1 MKKVIIFLIIF
12 VFLLIFGGIYVRE
25 KNIEAKRAA
34 LYLQDQREAGY
45 EVLQQIVRHERR
57 LAVIVDQA
65 DPFVERAE
73 KMALEVTGRS
83 LEEKPPRIRQSELMR
98 PQPEEA
104 SPPAADPAPAVTP
117 PSRPEAPVQRRP
129 EREPDISRW
138 DGDGVPPGMPSRE
151 ELDRMRQ
158 RQAAPRPEPQ
168 PSTPDPDPEPV
179 EQERTEAAPPTPP
192 SFRRPPEPVQE
203 TPPILRRGRDILE
216 VHGRLMGLRNDM
228 AELVSKATGL
238 QNQLNRTV
246 DGPSAAALVT
256 ALREEAGFAE
266 AKIMD
271 GNSLIEDMRRIES
284 DLEDLR
290 RRAERERREREEA
303 EQARRAAEEHTALIA
318 RERERVKATHQMI
331 KADLE
336 RYDFAKA
343 LDTIN
348 QLMENLQTEEARR
361 DLALHRERYELLVN
375 FKNFLIEQINAHPFR
390 WGWVQDVGQKDVL
403 QANQETVRVTGRVVP
418 WEEIELVQFLRIIN
432 HYITRPGARTREKG
446 DGNLAAAILCYELGR
461 TDLMDRFRSEALH
474 LAPYLADT
482 ASRLL
487 P

>member
-12 VFLLIFGGIYVRE
+12 VSLLIFGGIFFRQ

-57 LAVIVDQA
+57 LAAIVEQGE
-65 DPFVERAE
+65 PYVERAE
-73 KMALEVTGRS
+73 QIVREVTGRS
-83 LEEKPPRIRQSELMR
+83 LEEKPPAARQSELMR
-98 PQPEEA
+98 PQPVEPSTPDA
-104 SPPAADPAPAVTP
+104 PAAAPPPRVAPAP
-117 PSRPEAPVQRRP
+117 RRP
-129 EREPDISRW
+129 APQPDVDRW
-138 DGDGVPPGMPSRE
+138 DGGGVPPGMPTRE

-158 RQAAPRPEPQ
+158 RQGAPRPEPQ
-168 PSTPDPDPEPV
+168 AAEPESVPA
-179 EQERTEAAPPTPP
+179 ETGTTEPAPPPPMP
-192 SFRRPPEPVQE
+192 SFRRPAERVE
-203 TPPILRRGRDILE
+203 EVPPILKRGRDMLE
-216 VHGRLMGLRNDM
+216 VRGRLLGLRNDM

-246 DGPSAAALVT
+246 DGPSAAALVA

-284 DLEDLR
+284 DLEDLS

-318 RERERVKATHQMI
+318 RERERVKTTHEMI
-331 KADLE
+331 KADLQ

-343 LDTIN
+343 LETIN

-361 DLALHRERYELLVN
+361 DLVLHRERYELLVN

-403 QANQETVRVTGRVVP
+403 QANQETIRVTDRVVP

-432 HYITRPGARTREKG
+432 HYITRPDARTREKG

-461 TDLMDRFRSEALH
+461 TDLMDRFKSQALN

-482 ASRLL
+482 ANRLL